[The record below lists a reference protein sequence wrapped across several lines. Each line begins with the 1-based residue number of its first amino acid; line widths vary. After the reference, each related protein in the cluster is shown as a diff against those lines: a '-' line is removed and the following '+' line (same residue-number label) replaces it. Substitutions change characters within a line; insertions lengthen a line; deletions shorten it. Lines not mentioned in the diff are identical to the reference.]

1 MPSRPNNVPPARLAR
16 AAADAAPVMMAYWNR
31 DLRCEYANKA
41 YRHWFGARAAEVV
54 GMTLPELLGR
64 ELFQL
69 NEPFVRGALRGEPQ
83 SFERQLTR
91 PDGTVRFTHAQY
103 LPEVA
108 DGETR
113 GFLAI
118 VSEITDARQAEAAL
132 RASEER
138 FHQILEVSP
147 VPYALNDERQNMT
160 YVNSAFV
167 RAFGYTLEDVATLDR
182 WWPAAYPDPEYR
194 RSVVADWQQRLDTA
208 RATGRPPDPME
219 VRLRCKDGTTKIV
232 MAYFALL
239 RGRTGETC
247 VDILLDVTD
256 QRRLEQAML
265 ERSGR
270 EQHQLGIALH
280 EGLSQDLAAL
290 SLLLDGLGAQQ
301 AGDLVTVT
309 RRELARLAEISRRC
323 VATSRSFAHGLS
335 PIELG
340 NRGLA
345 HALQQLVGAARAPGG
360 PEVSVHLDGFDRA
373 SVDAGFA
380 ESVYRI
386 VQEVWGAAVGRAGV
400 TRIALEAR
408 LTPERLRVAVSDNG
422 TVTGNPT
429 PAEVAALDAVQY
441 RARALGGTLEL
452 ERGPANGTIAR
463 LTCALPGR

>member
-1 MPSRPNNVPPARLAR
+1 MPSGTNSSSPARLAR
-16 AAADAAPVMMAYWNR
+16 AAAEAAPAMIAYWNAE
-31 DLRCEYANKA
+31 LRCEYANRA
-41 YRHWFGARAAEVV
+41 YRHWFGERAANIL
-54 GMTLPELLGR
+54 GTTLPELLGP
-64 ELFQL
+64 ELFGL

-91 PDGTVRFTHAQY
+91 PDGTVRFTLAQY

-108 DGETR
+108 DGVTR

-118 VSEITDARQAEAAL
+118 VSEITDAKQAEAAL
-132 RASEER
+132 RASEQR

-147 VPYALNDERQNMT
+147 VPYALNDEHQNMT
-160 YVNSAFV
+160 YVNPAFV
-167 RAFGYTLEDVATLDR
+167 RTFGYTLEEVSTLDR
-182 WWPAAYPDPEYR
+182 WWPTAYPDPEYR
-194 RSVVADWQQRLDTA
+194 RTVVATWQQRFDAT
-208 RATGRPPDPME
+208 RATGRPPEPME

-239 RGRTGETC
+239 QGRTGETC

-290 SLLLDGLGAQQ
+290 SLLLDGVGSNQ
-301 AGDLVTVT
+301 AGETVSVS
-309 RRELARLAEISRRC
+309 RRDLARLAEIARRC
-323 VATSRSFAHGLS
+323 VATSRSFAQGLS

-345 HALQQLVGAARAPGG
+345 HALQQLATSARAPGG
-360 PEVSVHLDGFDRA
+360 PDVSVHLEGFDRA
-373 SVDAGFA
+373 TVEPGFA

-400 TRIALEAR
+400 TRLSLDAR
-408 LTPERLRVAVSDNG
+408 LTPDRLRVAVSDDG
-422 TVTGNPT
+422 AGRGPT
-429 PAEVAALDAVQY
+429 AAAELAALDAVQF
-441 RARALGGTLEL
+441 RARALGGVLEL
-452 ERGPANGTIAR
+452 ESAPAGGSVAR